1 MVRNGVVMEHTELI
15 YDRQGHAFRLKLEF
29 DLILR
34 YTTSGEYR
42 YFRHFQNESLF
53 ERHVY
58 NDLNRLS
65 FGLETLTRHQVDAV
79 SRD

>member
-1 MVRNGVVMEHTELI
+1 MTLGDGKEWCS
-15 YDRQGHAFRLKLEF
+15 QGNAFRLKLEF

-34 YTTSGEYR
+34 YTASGEYR
-42 YFRHFQNESLF
+42 YFRYFQNESLL

-58 NDLNRLS
+58 IYRRNDLNRLS